1 MRTLNLFGGRLNELV
16 VQPLKRC
23 WARGAYKTVLA
34 AMMGAG
40 ALLPETLGVFQSSD
54 CRIFA

>member
-1 MRTLNLFGGRLNELV
+1 MMWTLNLFAGRLNELV
-16 VQPLKRC
+16 VQPLKWC

-40 ALLPETLGVFQSSD
+40 ALLPETLGLRSVSEF
-54 CRIFA
+54 RL